1 MRGKRK
7 LKVHWVNG
15 VEGREEIKKKTKQPH
30 QMAWEKR
37 RKEEKKKRRKE
48 EKKKRRMP

>member
-15 VEGREEIKKKTKQPH
+15 VEGREGREEIKKKTKQPH

-37 RKEEKKKRRKE
+37 RKEEKKNAVKA
-48 EKKKRRMP
+48 EK